1 MYIVSWLVKKADRQN
16 SLLFCVAR
24 RFTALASSDCQSPKK
39 RQKVVKANGGGQEL
53 GLSTIENFGRG
64 DCWLSID
71 FRERD
76 NRDQYPLDDFLQWKK
91 VQPNGDKWIMV
102 AYQEIYAPG

>member
-1 MYIVSWLVKKADRQN
+1 ME
-16 SLLFCVAR
+16 
-24 RFTALASSDCQSPKK
+24 
-39 RQKVVKANGGGQEL
+39 ANGGGQEL
-53 GLSTIENFGRG
+53 GLGTIEN
-64 DCWLSID
+64 CWLSID